1 MNRLLLAGLLA
12 LVSGLTGLAADKQP
26 QPKSQ
31 KELDAVKAMFE
42 AQTPDAR
49 ITAAENLLLKFA
61 DTEFKAIALYLE
73 AASYEQKND
82 FEKMVIFAERT
93 IEADPKNYASMLMLA
108 GGIAKRAREND
119 LDLNEKLAQVDKYA
133 KNALEALKDAPKPN
147 PQLSDEQWTATKKDY
162 VSQAHEAYALSAMLR
177 KKYDVAI
184 TEFKMAVEGAATP
197 DPATMV
203 RLGQAYNAAG
213 KPDDAI
219 AILDKVM
226 AGSDVHP
233 QIKQFAQAERVRAI
247 QAKGG
252 AKPPTPPPAA
262 PPSTSSPTSRSRRR
276 RRCWWP
282 PGASTRPS
290 CGARRSAAGAT
301 SRSSVRSPPTAP
313 NRCST
318 RGWCSRSSPESSRPS
333 TGYGAIW
340 PGRPLWPVW
349 PAGRRSTTS
358 PSA

>member
-12 LVSGLTGLAADKQP
+12 LGSGLTGLAAEKQP

-61 DTEFKAIALYLE
+61 DTDFKAIALYLE

-93 IEADPKNYASMLMLA
+93 LEADPKNYPSMLMLA

-133 KNALEALKDAPKPN
+133 KSALEALKDAPKPN
-147 PQLSDEQWTATKKDY
+147 PQLTDEQWTATKKDY
-162 VSQAHEAYALSAMLR
+162 TASAHEAYGLSAMLR

-184 TEFKMAVEGAATP
+184 AEFKQAVEGAATP

-203 RLGQAYNAAG
+203 RLGQAYNLAG
-213 KPDDAI
+213 KYDDAI

-226 AGSDVHP
+226 AGADVHP

-252 AKPPTPPPAA
+252 AAKPAA
-262 PPSTSSPTSRSRRR
+262 PPAE
-276 RRCWWP
+276 P
-282 PGASTRPS
+282 PKK
-290 CGARRSAAGAT
+290 
-301 SRSSVRSPPTAP
+301 
-313 NRCST
+313 
-318 RGWCSRSSPESSRPS
+318 
-333 TGYGAIW
+333 
-340 PGRPLWPVW
+340 
-349 PAGRRSTTS
+349 
-358 PSA
+358 

>member
-12 LVSGLTGLAADKQP
+12 LVSGLPGLMAQKQP

-31 KELDAVKAMFE
+31 KELDAVKALFE

-61 DTEFKAIALYLE
+61 DTEFKPIALYLE

-119 LDLNEKLAQVDKYA
+119 LDLNEKLAQVEKYA
-133 KNALEALKDAPKPN
+133 KNALDALKDAQKPN
-147 PQLSDEQWTATKKDY
+147 PQLPDEQWVATKKDY
-162 VSQAHEAYALSAMLR
+162 IASAHEAYALSAMLR

-184 TEFKMAVEGAATP
+184 SEFKQSIEGAATP

-203 RLGQAYNAAG
+203 RLGQAYNLAG
-213 KPDDAI
+213 KYDDAI

-226 AGSDVHP
+226 AGADVHP
-233 QIKQFAQAERVRAI
+233 QVKQFAQAERVRAI
-247 QAKGG
+247 QAKGAG
-252 AKPPTPPPAA
+252 AKPPAPPAD
-262 PPSTSSPTSRSRRR
+262 PKK
-276 RRCWWP
+276 
-282 PGASTRPS
+282 
-290 CGARRSAAGAT
+290 
-301 SRSSVRSPPTAP
+301 
-313 NRCST
+313 
-318 RGWCSRSSPESSRPS
+318 
-333 TGYGAIW
+333 
-340 PGRPLWPVW
+340 
-349 PAGRRSTTS
+349 
-358 PSA
+358 

>member
-1 MNRLLLAGLLA
+1 MNRLLLAGLLT
-12 LVSGLTGLAADKQP
+12 LISGLSGLMAQKQP

-31 KELDAVKAMFE
+31 KEVEALQAMFG

-82 FEKMVIFAERT
+82 YEKMIIFAERT
-93 IEADPKNYASMLMLA
+93 LEADPKNYPSMLMLA

-133 KNALEALKDAPKPN
+133 KNALDALKDAQKPN
-147 PQLSDEQWTATKKDY
+147 PQLPDEQWVATKKDY
-162 VSQAHEAYALSAMLR
+162 IASAHEAYALSAMLR

-184 TEFKMAVEGAATP
+184 SEFKQSIEGAATP

-203 RLGQAYNAAG
+203 RLGQAYNLAG
-213 KPDDAI
+213 KYDDAI

-226 AGSDVHP
+226 AGADVHP

-252 AKPPTPPPAA
+252 AKPPAPPPAA
-262 PPSTSSPTSRSRRR
+262 EPKK
-276 RRCWWP
+276 
-282 PGASTRPS
+282 
-290 CGARRSAAGAT
+290 
-301 SRSSVRSPPTAP
+301 
-313 NRCST
+313 
-318 RGWCSRSSPESSRPS
+318 
-333 TGYGAIW
+333 
-340 PGRPLWPVW
+340 
-349 PAGRRSTTS
+349 
-358 PSA
+358 

>member
-1 MNRLLLAGLLA
+1 MNRLLLAGLLT
-12 LVSGLTGLAADKQP
+12 LISGLAGLMAQKQP

-31 KELDAVKAMFE
+31 NELDAVKVLFE

-61 DTEFKAIALYLE
+61 DTEFKPIALYLE

-93 IEADPKNYASMLMLA
+93 LEADPKNYASMLMLA

-133 KNALEALKDAPKPN
+133 KNALDALKDAQKPN
-147 PQLSDEQWTATKKDY
+147 PQLPDEQWVATKKDY
-162 VSQAHEAYALSAMLR
+162 IASAHEAYALSAMLR

-184 TEFKMAVEGAATP
+184 SEFKQSIEGAATP

-203 RLGQAYNAAG
+203 RLGQAYNLAG
-213 KPDDAI
+213 KYDDAI

-226 AGSDVHP
+226 AGADVHP

-247 QAKGG
+247 QGKGAG
-252 AKPPTPPPAA
+252 AKPPAPPAD
-262 PPSTSSPTSRSRRR
+262 PKK
-276 RRCWWP
+276 
-282 PGASTRPS
+282 
-290 CGARRSAAGAT
+290 
-301 SRSSVRSPPTAP
+301 
-313 NRCST
+313 
-318 RGWCSRSSPESSRPS
+318 
-333 TGYGAIW
+333 
-340 PGRPLWPVW
+340 
-349 PAGRRSTTS
+349 
-358 PSA
+358 

>member
-12 LVSGLTGLAADKQP
+12 LVSGLPGLMAQKQP

-31 KELDAVKAMFE
+31 KELDAVKAVFE

-61 DTEFKAIALYLE
+61 DTEFKPIALYLE

-93 IEADPKNYASMLMLA
+93 LEADPKNYASMLMLA

-133 KNALEALKDAPKPN
+133 KNALDALKDAQKPN
-147 PQLSDEQWTATKKDY
+147 PQLPDEQWVATKKDY
-162 VSQAHEAYALSAMLR
+162 IASAHEAYALSAVLR

-184 TEFKMAVEGAATP
+184 SEFKQSIEGAATP

-203 RLGQAYNAAG
+203 RLGQAYNLAG
-213 KPDDAI
+213 KYGDAI

-226 AGSDVHP
+226 AGADVHP

-247 QAKGG
+247 QAKGAG
-252 AKPPTPPPAA
+252 AKPPTPPAD
-262 PPSTSSPTSRSRRR
+262 TKK
-276 RRCWWP
+276 
-282 PGASTRPS
+282 
-290 CGARRSAAGAT
+290 
-301 SRSSVRSPPTAP
+301 
-313 NRCST
+313 
-318 RGWCSRSSPESSRPS
+318 
-333 TGYGAIW
+333 
-340 PGRPLWPVW
+340 
-349 PAGRRSTTS
+349 
-358 PSA
+358 